1 MAALNTQTGA
11 DTAKVDAFHKGQTN
25 SVTYQA
31 KIDGQA
37 ITVTM
42 TRP

>member
-1 MAALNTQTGA
+1 MPTLNTQNGA

-31 KIDGQA
+31 VIDGRPVT
-37 ITVTM
+37 ITM

>member
-11 DTAKVDAFHKGQTN
+11 DTAKVDAFNAGKTN

-31 KIDGQA
+31 VIDGRA
-37 ITVTM
+37 VTVTM